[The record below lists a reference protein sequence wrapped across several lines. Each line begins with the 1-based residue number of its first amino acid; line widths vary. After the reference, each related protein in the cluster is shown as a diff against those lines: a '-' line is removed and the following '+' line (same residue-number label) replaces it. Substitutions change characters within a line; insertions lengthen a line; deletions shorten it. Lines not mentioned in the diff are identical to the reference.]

1 VKGVEPDVFSSY
13 RQWLDHEKMPKGKK
27 SALVAALALFSE
39 QGFDGTSTV
48 QVAEKAG
55 ISQATIFKYFH
66 TKQDLLLAI
75 VEPVMEN
82 FFPHYRDEF
91 FSGIRACE
99 TLPEMVSFMVHDRY
113 AFIMGNKEAVK
124 ILVMEMMTSQEMRD
138 LFGKLLAA
146 DDFNFLAELLKMFRE
161 TGELR
166 DDIDALGIIRII
178 AGQLMGF
185 IIESNFAPSFMG
197 DKQRDL
203 QLISEQI
210 VRTIAK

>member
-1 VKGVEPDVFSSY
+1 VEPDVFSSY

-27 SALVAALALFSE
+27 SALVAALTLFSE

-75 VEPVMEN
+75 VEPIMEHL
-82 FFPHYRDEF
+82 FPHYRDAF
-91 FSGIRACE
+91 FDGIRACGS
-99 TLPEMVSFMVHDRY
+99 LPEMVSFMVHDRY
-113 AFIMGNKEAVK
+113 AFITGNKEAIK
-124 ILVMEMMTSQEMRD
+124 ILAMEMMISQEMRD
-138 LFGKLLAA
+138 LFGKLLTV

-166 DDIDALGIIRII
+166 DDVDGPGIIRII
-178 AGQLMGF
+178 AGQLVGY
-185 IIESNFAPSFMG
+185 IIESNFAPSIVG
-197 DKQRDL
+197 GEQQDL
-203 QLISEQI
+203 QIISEQI
-210 VRTIAK
+210 VRTISK

>member
-1 VKGVEPDVFSSY
+1 VEPDVFSSY
-13 RQWLDHEKMPKGKK
+13 RQWLEHEKMPKGKK

-91 FSGIRACE
+91 FDGIRACE
-99 TLPEMVSFMVHDRY
+99 TLPEMVSFMIHDRY
-113 AFIMGNKEAVK
+113 AFITGNKEAIK
-124 ILVMEMMTSQEMRD
+124 ILAMEMMISQEMRD

-166 DDIDALGIIRII
+166 DDIDAPGIIRII

-185 IIESNFAPSFMG
+185 IIESNFAPGIMG
-197 DKQRDL
+197 DRQLDL

-210 VRTIAK
+210 VRTISK